1 MKKGLELGDI
11 EENKTITRNLNSST
25 RAHFYPDEDFIK
37 NNRIIIDLTYILNPA
52 NGRQFISPDELDKI
66 SPLVEEKHRKLK
78 NNQGDCLDNGIPMLG
93 WLNLPDEITKSDLD
107 DIVAAAGELSEKID
121 VYLSLGIGG
130 SYLGIEATV
139 KALTHSYFN
148 RLPRDKRGGAPEIY
162 FLGQNLDPDFL
173 RDTLDM
179 IKGKRVGINVIS
191 KSGTTAETAIA
202 FRIVRKLLES
212 WAGGKAADF
221 IFATTDKTRGALK
234 KLADSK
240 GYKTFIVPDNIGGR
254 YSVLSDVGLVGLAM
268 AGIDIHELAA
278 GFREMKKI
286 TDKSEFWHNP
296 AKLHTAIRHLAFQ
309 KGKKIEVV
317 ATNSTSIYQL
327 TRWME
332 QLFPESEGHK
342 GNGLWVSPSMYSEKL
357 HANGQMVQQGE
368 RNMIETFIR
377 LRESDNDIQIPPD
390 SENLD
395 GLNYLSDNNRGMNY
409 INQRVIDGP
418 AYAHFKGGVPNM
430 TIDIP
435 RRNAFNIGQ
444 FYFMMELSVALS
456 GYLAGHNPFIQPGVE
471 DYKKAM
477 FSMLGKPGMEE
488 NLKAINEDI
497 AAVKPV
503 VI

>member
-1 MKKGLELGDI
+1 MKKGIKLTGLG
-11 EENKTITRNLNSST
+11 ENKTINRHIHSST
-25 RAHFYPDEDFIK
+25 RSNFYPDDDFIK
-37 NNRIIIDLTYILNPA
+37 NNQIRLDLTYMLNAA
-52 NGRQFISPDELDKI
+52 NGEPFISSDELDSI
-66 SPLVEEKHRKLK
+66 SPQIQEKHNQLK
-78 NNQGDCLDNGIPMLG
+78 NRQGDCLDNGVPMLG
-93 WLNLPDEITKSDLD
+93 WLNLPDEITKSNLD
-107 DIVAAAGELSEKID
+107 DIVKAAKNLSKKID

-148 RLPRDKRGGAPEIY
+148 QLPRDQRGGAPEIY

-173 RDTLDM
+173 RDTLD
-179 IKGKRVGINVIS
+179 IVKGKRVGVNVIS

-202 FRIVRKLLES
+202 FRIIRKLIEA
-212 WAGGKAADF
+212 WAGDKTSDF

-234 KLADSK
+234 KLADDK
-240 GYKTFIVPDNIGGR
+240 GYRTFVVPDNIGGR
-254 YSVLSDVGLVGLAM
+254 FSVLSDVGLVGLSM
-268 AGIDIHELAA
+268 AGIDIHEFVA
-278 GFREMKKI
+278 GFRQMKKI
-286 TDKSEFWHNP
+286 TDKSEFWRSP
-296 AKLHTAIRHLAFQ
+296 ALLHAAIRYLAYK

-317 ATNSTSIYQL
+317 AANSASIYQL

-342 GNGLWVSPSMYSEKL
+342 GYGLWVSPSMYSEKL

-368 RNMIETFIR
+368 RNMIETFIK
-377 LRESDNDIQIPPD
+377 LRESDNEIPVPPD

-395 GLNYLSDNNRGMNY
+395 GLNYLSDNNRDMNY
-409 INQRVIDGP
+409 INQKVIDGP
-418 AYAHFKGGVPNM
+418 AYAHFKGDVPNM

-456 GYLAGHNPFIQPGVE
+456 GYMAGHNPFIQPGVE

-477 FSMLGKPGMEE
+477 FSMLGKPGTEE
-488 NLKAINEDI
+488 YTKLVDEDI
-497 AAVKPV
+497 KRLKRIV
-503 VI
+503 V